1 MSITLAEE
9 LFKFVDVRQRSPEE
23 RLYRLVGSVFD
34 GVDVEATRLT
44 WDYYDSSL
52 EIYLDA
58 SEVPEVDLSR
68 LWEAGFAVVWVHP
81 SRCTKNGQR
90 DHEVCHCPGRRK
102 ESK

>member
-9 LFKFVDVRQRSPEE
+9 LFKFVDVRQRLPEE
-23 RLYRLVGSVFD
+23 RLFRLVESVFD
-34 GVDVEATRLT
+34 DVDCEVVRLT
-44 WDYYDSSL
+44 WDWYDSSL

-68 LWEAGFAVVWVHP
+68 LWEAGFAIVWVHP

-90 DHEVCHCPGRRK
+90 DHDTCRCPGRRK
-102 ESK
+102 GSE